1 MMRIGLIL
9 AGGQARRMGGI
20 DKASAILNGRPLIH
34 HVLERLA
41 PQVDQ
46 VLISG
51 RLDYGSG
58 LTVLADRTDGPAG
71 PAAGLHAAAKHLA
84 NVPDCGLITVPVD
97 APFLPLDLVE
107 RLCAGPLPAIAHAGG
122 RMQPAFSAWTPD
134 EVAAQL
140 AHRPAGAGLALIQ
153 LARDANARTVAFD
166 DPGAFRNIN
175 SAEDLAAAEVDVD

>member
-1 MMRIGLIL
+1 MRRTGLIL

-20 DKASAILNGRPLIH
+20 DKASAVLNGRPLIQ
-34 HVLERLA
+34 HVLERLT

-51 RLDYGSG
+51 RSDYGSG

-84 NVPDCGLITVPVD
+84 EVPDCVLITVPVD
-97 APFLPLDLVE
+97 APFLAPDLVE

-122 RMQPAFSAWTPD
+122 RLQPAFSAWRPAD
-134 EVAAQL
+134 VAAQL
-140 AHRPAGAGLALIQ
+140 THSPAGAGLALIQ
-153 LARDANARTVAFD
+153 LARNANARTVAFD
-166 DPGAFRNIN
+166 GPGAFLNIN
-175 SAEDLAAAEVDVD
+175 SAEDLAAAEADVG